1 MSGPILIWGAGAIGG
16 TLGAYMAR
24 TGEDVLLVDV
34 VDAHVDAINA
44 NGLSIEGPV
53 DTFVQPMRAVSP
65 AAVTGTFETI
75 ILAVKAQHTAAAVE
89 ALRPFLG
96 ANGYVVSAQNGLNEL
111 TIGAAIGPERTIGCF
126 VNFGADWL
134 EPGRILLGNRGKV
147 AIGELDGTITPRIRE
162 VHRLFSLYEPDAELT
177 TNIWGY
183 LWGKMGYGGM
193 LFATALTPAS
203 MSDNF
208 ASARHAPVFEGLGR
222 EVMAV
227 ARARGVAPL
236 GFNGFDPEA
245 FMPGSST
252 DDARRSI
259 AAMEEHNRHTAKT
272 HSGVWRDIA
281 VRKRKTEV
289 DAQFA
294 IIADLA
300 AEAGVPTP
308 LTVRLVELVHE
319 VEDGR
324 PQSWAVLDDLLR
336 ACS

>member
-1 MSGPILIWGAGAIGG
+1 MSGTVLIWGAGAIGG

-24 TGEDVLLVDV
+24 AGEDVLLVDIV
-34 VDAHVDAINA
+34 PEHVEAINA
-44 NGLSIEGPV
+44 DGLRIEGPV
-53 DTFVQPMRAVSP
+53 DKFRQSMRAVLP
-65 AAVTGTFETI
+65 ANVEGHFETV
-75 ILAVKAQHTAAAVE
+75 ILAVKAQHTAEAVA
-89 ALRPFLG
+89 ALRPHL
-96 ANGYVVSAQNGLNEL
+96 AENGYVVSAQNGLNEL
-111 TIGAAIGPERTIGCF
+111 TIADAIGAERTIGCF

-134 EPGRILLGNRGKV
+134 GPGQILLGNRGKV
-147 AIGELDGTITPRIRE
+147 AIGELDGSVTDRIRE
-162 VHRLFSLYEPDAELT
+162 VHRLFSLYEPEAEMT
-177 TNIWGY
+177 PNIWGY

-227 ARARGVAPL
+227 ARARAVTPL
-236 GFNGFDPEA
+236 GFNGFDPDA

-252 DDARRSI
+252 EDAKRSI

-294 IIADLA
+294 VIADLA
-300 AEAGVPTP
+300 DEVGIDVP
-308 LTVRLVELVHE
+308 LTRRLVALVHE
-319 VEDGR
+319 VENGR
-324 PQSWAVLDDLLR
+324 PQGWNVLDELLATCR
-336 ACS
+336 

>member
-1 MSGPILIWGAGAIGG
+1 MSGTILIWGAGAIGG

-24 TGEDVLLVDV
+24 AGEDVLLVDV
-34 VDAHVDAINA
+34 VPEHVAAINA
-44 NGLSIEGPV
+44 QGLSIEGPV
-53 DTFVQPMRAVSP
+53 ETFTQGMTAKLP
-65 AAVTGTFETI
+65 ADVTGSFQTV

-89 ALRPFLG
+89 AIMPFL
-96 ANGYVVSAQNGLNEL
+96 ADDGYIVSAQNGLNEL
-111 TIGAAIGPERTIGCF
+111 TIGRMIGADRTIGCF

-134 EPGRILLGNRGKV
+134 EPGKILLGNRGKV
-147 AIGELDGTITPRIRE
+147 AIGELDGAVTGRVRE

-177 TNIWGY
+177 SNIWGY

-208 ASARHAPVFEGLGR
+208 ASAKHAPVFEGLGR

-227 ARARGVAPL
+227 ARARGVTPL
-236 GFNGFDPEA
+236 GFNGFDPQA
-245 FMPGSST
+245 FMPGATS

-300 AEAGVPTP
+300 SAVGVATP
-308 LTVRLVELVHE
+308 LTLRLIELVHD
-319 VEDGR
+319 VENGR
-324 PQSWAVLDDLLR
+324 PQSWDVLDELL
-336 ACS
+336 ATCS

>member
-1 MSGPILIWGAGAIGG
+1 MTDTILIWGAGAIGG
-16 TLGAYMAR
+16 TLGAFMAR
-24 TGEDVLLVDV
+24 AGEDVLLVDIV
-34 VDAHVDAINA
+34 PEHVAAINE
-44 NGLSIEGPV
+44 NGLLIEGPV
-53 DTFVQPMRAVSP
+53 ETFTQPMKAVLP
-65 AAVTGTFETI
+65 ADVTGKFKTV
-75 ILAVKAQHTAAAVE
+75 ILAVKAQHTEAAIE
-89 ALRPFLG
+89 ALRPFL
-96 ANGYVVSAQNGLNEL
+96 ADEGYVVSAQNGLNEL
-111 TIGAAIGPERTIGCF
+111 TIGKLIGPERTIGCF

-134 EPGRILLGNRGKV
+134 EAGKILLGNRGKV
-147 AIGELDGTITPRIRE
+147 AIGELDGSVTDRLRE

-208 ASARHAPVFEGLGR
+208 ASAKHAAVFEGLGR

-227 ARARGVAPL
+227 ARARGVTPL
-236 GFNGFDPEA
+236 GFNGFDPQA

-252 DDARRSI
+252 EDARRSI

-294 IIADLA
+294 IIIDLA
-300 AEAGVPTP
+300 REAGVEAPITR
-308 LTVRLVELVHE
+308 RLVDLVHE
-319 VEDGR
+319 VENGR
-324 PQSWAVLDDLLR
+324 PQSWDVLDELLA

>member
-1 MSGPILIWGAGAIGG
+1 MSGTILIWGAGAIGG

-24 TGEDVLLVDV
+24 AGEDVLLVDV
-34 VDAHVDAINA
+34 VPEHVAAINA
-44 NGLSIEGPV
+44 QGLSIEGPV
-53 DTFVQPMRAVSP
+53 ETFTQGMTAKLP
-65 AAVTGTFETI
+65 ADVTGSFQTV

-89 ALRPFLG
+89 AIKPFL
-96 ANGYVVSAQNGLNEL
+96 ADDGYIVSAQNGLNEL
-111 TIGAAIGPERTIGCF
+111 TIGRMIGADRTIGCF

-134 EPGRILLGNRGKV
+134 EPGKILLGNRGKV
-147 AIGELDGTITPRIRE
+147 AIGELDGAVTERVKE

-177 TNIWGY
+177 SNIWGY

-227 ARARGVAPL
+227 ARARGVTPL
-236 GFNGFDPEA
+236 GFNGFDPQA
-245 FMPGSST
+245 FMPGATS

-300 AEAGVPTP
+300 SEVGVATP
-308 LTVRLVELVHE
+308 LTLRLIELVHD
-319 VEDGR
+319 VENGR
-324 PQSWAVLDDLLR
+324 PQSWDVLDELL
-336 ACS
+336 ATCS

>member
-16 TLGAYMAR
+16 TLGAHMAR
-24 TGEDVLLVDV
+24 AGEDVLLVDV

-89 ALRPFLG
+89 ALRPFLA

-147 AIGELDGTITPRIRE
+147 AIGELDGAITPRIRE

-227 ARARGVAPL
+227 ARARGVTPL

-252 DDARRSI
+252 ADARRSI